1 MAKPLSFFDTNSGPE
16 MSNPAVREQVM
27 ETVRAVAEDLGY
39 LVYEAGLLLKG
50 KNSSVVVKIDGSA
63 PISHSDCQAFSRE
76 LSRRLDEAGLLPDY
90 SLEVS
95 SPGIRRQLRSVEEF
109 ERFSGSP
116 AKVIYREGDEQRVV
130 KGRIGRVEGKII
142 ELREGDK
149 AIMIDF
155 DAIKSANLEF

>member
-1 MAKPLSFFDTNSGPE
+1 VVKPLSFFNIHSGPE
-16 MSNPAVREQVM
+16 MSNPAVRERVM

-39 LVYEAGLLLKG
+39 LIYEAGLLLKG
-50 KNSSVVVKIDGSA
+50 KNSSVVVKIDGRT
-63 PISHSDCQAFSRE
+63 PISHSDCEAYSRE
-76 LSRRLDEAGLLPDY
+76 LTRRLDEAGLLPDY

-116 AKVIYREGDEQRVV
+116 AKVIFREGDEQRVV
-130 KGRIGRVEGKII
+130 KGRIGRVEGGII
-142 ELREGDK
+142 ALHEGDNT
-149 AIMIDF
+149 IMIDF

>member
-1 MAKPLSFFDTNSGPE
+1 
-16 MSNPAVREQVM
+16 M

-39 LVYEAGLLLKG
+39 LIYEAGLLLKG
-50 KNSSVVVKIDGSA
+50 KNSSVVVKIDGRT
-63 PISHSDCQAFSRE
+63 PISHSDCEAYSRE

-116 AKVIYREGDEQRVV
+116 AKVIFREGDEQRVV
-130 KGRIGRVEGKII
+130 KGRIVRVEGGII
-142 ELREGDK
+142 ALHEGDNT
-149 AIMIDF
+149 IMIDF

>member
-1 MAKPLSFFDTNSGPE
+1 
-16 MSNPAVREQVM
+16 MSNSAVNERVM
-27 ETVRAVAEDLGY
+27 ETVRAVADDLGY
-39 LVYEAGLLLKG
+39 LIYEAGLLFKG
-50 KNSSVVVKIDGSA
+50 RNSSVVVKIDDLS
-63 PISHSDCQAFSRE
+63 PISHSDCETYSRE

-116 AKVIYREGDEQRVV
+116 AKVIFREGDEQRVV
-130 KGRIGRVEGKII
+130 KGRIGRVEGRIVA
-142 ELREGDK
+142 LHDGDK
-149 AIMIDF
+149 TIEIDF